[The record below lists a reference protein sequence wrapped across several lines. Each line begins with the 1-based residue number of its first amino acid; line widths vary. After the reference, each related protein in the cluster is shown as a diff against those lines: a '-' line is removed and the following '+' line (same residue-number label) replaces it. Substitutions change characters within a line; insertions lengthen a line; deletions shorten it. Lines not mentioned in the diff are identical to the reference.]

1 MSTPRRHLLIS
12 PTYLEFLLKS
22 SGLGSSKSP
31 TDRFGGAPENAAAV
45 SRATRPS
52 NHHFLTGIALLILAV
67 LALIVSTLAQAQS
80 SGKKRVTSEAD
91 LPRFTYPVAGS
102 ASDLLLADSATFGKF
117 DAPVRADLESIL
129 RDYDIQD
136 HPTLRDILETEL
148 NFQLL
153 STKEDAE
160 ALQTIQ
166 KIRAL
171 EDKPDAR
178 LLSGLEAEAV
188 LKARRETGQT
198 TGEAF
203 AASYAQSYAA
213 DIEALPWAI
222 VANRLKETKT
232 RNEILTASLIQGMV
246 QGNIDPAVAKS
257 HSISNELA
265 WNLLSARVQL
275 QIFIPVRNQTL
286 SSLGA
291 YIAAHHVQKPDI
303 WAARDVTLNGSQKL
317 TPVRIGVWDSGVDVP
332 LFPDQVYTDPHPG
345 KYEPHGLAFDLLG
358 FAAHGDLLPL
368 SPEQQQQYPGMID
381 LLKGRSDLLL
391 SIDSPEATAL
401 KQKVASLS
409 PSAVPSFIESIGF
422 YLNYLHG
429 THVAGIAVQGNPA
442 ARVVVARITYEW
454 KNVPTPPSDEIQNRF
469 AADARETV
477 AYFKQ
482 HNVRVVNMSWGESP
496 ADFESALEKN
506 GIGKDAPE
514 RQALARKYFNIDR
527 EGLYAA
533 LKSAPE
539 ILFVCAAGNAD
550 SNNGFIEAI
559 PSSFDLP
566 NLLTVGAVDSAGE
579 EASFTSY
586 GKNVVVDANGYEVE
600 SYLPG
605 GRRVRF
611 SGTSMASPNV
621 VNLAAKLLALDPSLS
636 PSQVIE
642 LIRRGAT
649 TSEDGRRHLINPK
662 RSVELLKAKR

>member
-1 MSTPRRHLLIS
+1 
-12 PTYLEFLLKS
+12 
-22 SGLGSSKSP
+22 
-31 TDRFGGAPENAAAV
+31 
-45 SRATRPS
+45 
-52 NHHFLTGIALLILAV
+52 
-67 LALIVSTLAQAQS
+67 
-80 SGKKRVTSEAD
+80 
-91 LPRFTYPVAGS
+91 
-102 ASDLLLADSATFGKF
+102 
-117 DAPVRADLESIL
+117 
-129 RDYDIQD
+129 
-136 HPTLRDILETEL
+136 
-148 NFQLL
+148 
-153 STKEDAE
+153 
-160 ALQTIQ
+160 
-166 KIRAL
+166 
-171 EDKPDAR
+171 
-178 LLSGLEAEAV
+178 
-188 LKARRETGQT
+188 
-198 TGEAF
+198 
-203 AASYAQSYAA
+203 
-213 DIEALPWAI
+213 
-222 VANRLKETKT
+222 
-232 RNEILTASLIQGMV
+232 MV

-257 HSISNELA
+257 HSISNEVA

-286 SSLGA
+286 SSLGT
-291 YIAAHHVQKPDI
+291 YIAAHRVQKPDI

-332 LFPDQVYTDPHPG
+332 LFPGQVYTDPHPG

-358 FAAHGDLLPL
+358 FAAHGNLLAL

-409 PSAVPSFIESIGF
+409 PSAVPNFIESISF
-422 YLNYLHG
+422 YSNYVHG

-469 AADARETV
+469 AADAMETV

-482 HNVRVVNMSWGESP
+482 YNVRVVNMSWGESP
-496 ADFESALEKN
+496 EDFESALEKN

-539 ILFVCAAGNAD
+539 ILFVCAAGNSD
-550 SNNGFIEAI
+550 SNNGFTEFI
-559 PSSFDLP
+559 PSSFELP

-586 GKNVVVDANGYEVE
+586 GKNVFADANGYEVE
-600 SYLPG
+600 SYFPG
-605 GRRVRF
+605 GRRVRL
-611 SGTSMASPNV
+611 SGTSMASPSA
-621 VNLAAKLLALDPSLS
+621 VNLAAKLFALAPTLTPE
-636 PSQVIE
+636 QVIK
-642 LIRRGAT
+642 LIREGAT